1 MQRVATWRWQEARA
15 ARHNDGGHR
24 LAKFRKRREAPGFA
38 CIPRDERSV
47 LITLFMKDKTRARYH
62 RTRPPN
68 APLHFRNQQHAPPA
82 TLPHDTIELFVAGD
96 ADARKKDAPPPPAG
110 CGVVAVES
118 GSDERIFTIC
128 GQITTATPGVKTV
141 TGNLAALVAFTR
153 ALLWAAQDPLANPI
167 LARGQADRPICI
179 RYANEYAAMIATG
192 VWQPKKHK
200 AMAEKARQAWKR
212 LKRQKGERLW
222 IQHAHQHSV
231 RDGGWLREASHRAA
245 EGKHGAS
252 MYAADVSP

>member
-1 MQRVATWRWQEARA
+1 M
-15 ARHNDGGHR
+15 
-24 LAKFRKRREAPGFA
+24 
-38 CIPRDERSV
+38 
-47 LITLFMKDKTRARYH
+47 
-62 RTRPPN
+62 
-68 APLHFRNQQHAPPA
+68 
-82 TLPHDTIELFVAGD
+82 AGD

-200 AMAEKARQAWKR
+200 AIGR
-212 LKRQKGERLW
+212 KG
-222 IQHAHQHSV
+222 AASV
-231 RDGGWLREASHRAA
+231 EAA
-245 EGKHGAS
+245 EEAEG
-252 MYAADVSP
+252 